1 MVRRTPQGG
10 VFFFGLLAG
19 VVTMKGY
26 VILENGKIFEGTF
39 HGEEKEV
46 LCELVFTTGMTGYAE
61 SVSDPSFEGQA
72 LVLTYPMIGNYGF
85 NSEDTESDRPWIS
98 ALIVREL
105 SIHPSNYRSTEPF
118 GDYLARHGVPVVS
131 GVDTR
136 AITRELRTHG
146 TMNALVTSS
155 KPGEPESRLKEI
167 KNHCLKNSVLRVS
180 RRRKEVF
187 GQGESHI
194 ALLDFGAKDTIIRS
208 LVNRGC
214 TVTVWPW
221 DTPAG
226 IILDSNPDGIMI
238 SNGPGNPQDCSTA
251 LPHIREL
258 MESLI
263 PMFSICLGHQL
274 VALAAG
280 FKTERLPFGHRG
292 ANHPVKDIET
302 GRIYLSSQNHG
313 YCVVSDSVN
322 QGIAQISHI
331 NVNDGT
337 VEGLRFKNI
346 PVSTVQ
352 FHPEA
357 SPGPR
362 ETAYLFDDFL
372 SLVDRS
378 KTGILLH
385 GEAV

>member
-1 MVRRTPQGG
+1 
-10 VFFFGLLAG
+10 
-19 VVTMKGY
+19 MKGY
-26 VILENGKIFEGTF
+26 VILENGKIFEGVF

-72 LVLTYPMIGNYGF
+72 LVLTYPMIGNYGL
-85 NSEDTESDRPWIS
+85 NREDTESDRPWIS

-105 SIHPSNYRSTEPF
+105 SPFASNYRSEEDF
-118 GDYLARHGVPVVS
+118 GAYLARHGVPVIS
-131 GVDTR
+131 GIDTR
-136 AITRELRTHG
+136 AITRQLRTYG
-146 TMNALVTSS
+146 TMNALVTSA
-155 KPGEPESRLKEI
+155 KPGDPESRFAEI
-167 KNHCLKNSVLRVS
+167 RNHRLKNSVLRVS
-180 RRRKEVF
+180 RRRKEVY
-187 GQGESHI
+187 GQGSRHI
-194 ALLDFGAKDTIIRS
+194 ALMDFGAKHNIIRS
-208 LVNRGC
+208 LVHRDC

-226 IILDSNPDGIMI
+226 VILDSEPDGIML
-238 SNGPGNPQDCSTA
+238 SNGPGNPKDCAAA

-258 MESLI
+258 MESLV
-263 PMFSICLGHQL
+263 PVFSICLGHQL

-280 FKTERLPFGHRG
+280 FETERLPFGHRG
-292 ANHPVKDIET
+292 ANHPVKDLDT
-302 GRIYLSSQNHG
+302 GKIYLSSQNHG
-313 YCVVSDSVN
+313 YCVVSDSVDPA
-322 QGIAQISHI
+322 IAEISHI

-337 VEGLRFKNI
+337 VEGLQFTNL

-378 KTGILLH
+378 KTRAALQV
-385 GEAV
+385 EAV